1 MCFHLESN
9 RPMELRLNVV
19 LLLQRGA
26 RSPRRDLGLSPSENP
41 LPPLQGSHEA
51 APPDRAHSIM
61 VDIQDFC
68 WVNEDYCVRVYI
80 PFPGIDAIPPSY
92 ISSSFTDSSFCLLIR
107 GIRDGVCY
115 RLALDSLYG
124 EIQPNLCCHLVY
136 KDKLE
141 ITLSKVTSGPSDGP
155 DTNIFTWFSLRL

>member
-1 MCFHLESN
+1 
-9 RPMELRLNVV
+9 ME
-19 LLLQRGA
+19 GA
-26 RSPRRDLGLSPSENP
+26 RSLIDLEDHGGPSENP

-51 APPDRAHSIM
+51 VLLGSAHLPM
-61 VDIQDFC
+61 VDIEDFC

-80 PFPGIDAIPPSY
+80 PFPGIDALPPPY
-92 ISSSFTDSSFCLLIR
+92 ITSSFTKSSFCLLIR
-107 GIRDGVCY
+107 GLRDGVCY

-124 EIQPNLCCHLVY
+124 EIQPNLCCHNVH

-155 DTNIFTWFSLRL
+155 DTDVSCKTDAPFGWFL